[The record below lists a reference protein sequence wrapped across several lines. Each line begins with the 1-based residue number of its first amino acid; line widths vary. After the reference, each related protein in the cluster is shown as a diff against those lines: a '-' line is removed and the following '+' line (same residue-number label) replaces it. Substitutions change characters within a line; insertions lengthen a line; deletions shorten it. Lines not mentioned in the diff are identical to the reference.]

1 MTTHHITPPAKDT
14 LHKRHVKMMDKLA
27 AFVVTVKPDQFD
39 MTFFRGD
46 RSYPGEKHACGTAG
60 CFIGWGPAA
69 GIRAQPHEDW
79 PQYSGRVSGFSFETP
94 LKGWGW
100 LFGEEWAETDNTP
113 EGAAARWYYL
123 RDHGLPA
130 NWDDQMLGTA
140 PLCYRV
146 PK

>member
-39 MTFFRGD
+39 MRTFRHDGTE
-46 RSYPGEKHACGTAG
+46 PTQKHNCGTAG

-69 GIRAQPHEDW
+69 GIRAKPYEGW
-79 PQYSGRVSGFSFETP
+79 KEYSGRMSGLFNR
-94 LKGWGW
+94 KDAWRW
-100 LFGEEWAETDNTP
+100 LFSGTWVSTDNTP
-113 EGAAARWYYL
+113 KGAAARWYYL

-130 NWDDQMLGTA
+130 NWIDQMFGRA